1 MPEVAGLVRVS
12 WINNLMEHDIVRHP
26 LSFIYSS
33 LIFSLTFPGCYNLLI
48 NSPGT
53 MGISYVL
60 WFLSPTFTLALS
72 RCLLP
77 RLKINGH
84 YKEWA
89 PIL

>member
-26 LSFIYSS
+26 SSFIYSS
-33 LIFSLTFPGCYNLLI
+33 LIFSLTFLGCYNLLI

-60 WFLSPTFTLALS
+60 WFYRQP
-72 RCLLP
+72 LP
-77 RLKINGH
+77 LYYPDAYYPGWK
-84 YKEWA
+84 
-89 PIL
+89 